1 MVKMQYALGFL
12 TKKQKE
18 LLINKINE
26 PIYKWCQDWIGGE
39 KKPTISLKDFSAH
52 YQKLVANKGG
62 VAVEEVKSVFLLAK
76 SSDDFLKFFFRE
88 IGNYLPSDNIG
99 NFLIENTISD
109 LLCKIADNV
118 KDITELKNITDI
130 KFVGIPVIVEINLD
144 FGNIEIILDSNML
157 EINKPLDQLVAGNSL
172 NLTAI
177 NDEVTS
183 LSVSFPLDKLSI
195 TDFLDLQVGDVIK
208 SKHSIVEPFS
218 VKSRDKEVAVGFL
231 GKSENQLAVLLRSKE
246 ENRP

>member
-1 MVKMQYALGFL
+1 MQYALGFL

-88 IGNYLPSDNIG
+88 IGNYLPSDNIA

-118 KDITELKNITDI
+118 KDNTELKNITDI

-144 FGNIEIILDSNML
+144 FGNIELILDSNML

-218 VKSRDKEVAVGFL
+218 VTSRDKEVAVGFL
-231 GKSENQLAVLLRSKE
+231 GQSENQLAVLLRSKE
-246 ENRP
+246 DYRP